1 VARTLLDWPR
11 GARPTP
17 RAPPRRYASL
27 FESDAARALEG
38 APAHALLDRVAAV
51 EAGSPAW
58 LFFTSGTTGRPKAA
72 VLSHENL
79 RAQSRAFLTDLHA
92 VRPEEAMLH
101 AAPLTHASGSPPRAP
116 RQTLPGRFPDASQTL
131 PRPLPS

>member
-1 VARTLLDWPR
+1 MLDWPR

-79 RAQSRAFLTDLHA
+79 REQSRAFLTDLHA
-92 VRPEEAMLH
+92 VRPEEVGQLQMG
-101 AAPLTHASGSPPRAP
+101 TASLMDRSKSIKTELMSLFEKCLLPISNEVWVS
-116 RQTLPGRFPDASQTL
+116 TLYS
-131 PRPLPS
+131 